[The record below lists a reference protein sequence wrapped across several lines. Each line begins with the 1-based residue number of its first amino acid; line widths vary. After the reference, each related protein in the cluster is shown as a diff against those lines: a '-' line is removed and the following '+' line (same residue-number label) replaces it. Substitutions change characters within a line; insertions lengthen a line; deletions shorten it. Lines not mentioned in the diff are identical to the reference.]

1 VWHHALSTVRISSR
15 CRGQGSELLA
25 ATRMGGVAPPENRG
39 RGVGAAEE
47 EGREG
52 QVLAVEGRPDV
63 ARGEDWRGESR

>member
-1 VWHHALSTVRISSR
+1 
-15 CRGQGSELLA
+15 
-25 ATRMGGVAPPENRG
+25 MGGVAPPENRG